1 MQLKFKR
8 LDDKAIL
15 PIRAHKSDAGLD
27 LTCTHIDTTLNEA
40 NQLMIR
46 YHTDL
51 AVEIPEGYVGL
62 LMARSSIWKKSITL
76 TNCVG
81 VIDSGYRGEIMAIMH
96 STTDTVPALYK
107 EGERFAQLVIVPIP
121 ELEVVEEAELSESDR
136 GTDGFGSTGTTN
148 NTVDNTTDKDNERSA
163 KDTKEETSETVTQ
176 RTSGEDKDVF
186 ENN

>member
-1 MQLKFKR
+1 
-8 LDDKAIL
+8 
-15 PIRAHKSDAGLD
+15 
-27 LTCTHIDTTLNEA
+27 
-40 NQLMIR
+40 
-46 YHTDL
+46 
-51 AVEIPEGYVGL
+51 
-62 LMARSSIWKKSITL
+62 MARSSIWKKSITL

-81 VIDSGYRGEIMAIMH
+81 VIDSGYRGEMMAIMH

-107 EGERFAQLVIVPIP
+107 DGERFAQLVIVPIP
-121 ELEVVEEAELSESDR
+121 ELEVVEAAELSGSDR

-176 RTSGEDKDVF
+176 RTSGEDKEVF